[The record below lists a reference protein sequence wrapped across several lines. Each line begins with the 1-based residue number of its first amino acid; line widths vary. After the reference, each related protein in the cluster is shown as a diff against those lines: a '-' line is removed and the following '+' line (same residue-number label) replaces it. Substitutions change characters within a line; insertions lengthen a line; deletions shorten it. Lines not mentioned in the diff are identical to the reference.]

1 VGCPVVV
8 TEQTN
13 LQDLVAEKGAGYV
26 VDLDADDLAEKMY
39 MFSQT
44 NKLQRQRM
52 SAAAL
57 EAAGEL
63 DYNAISNRYL
73 GEIAARLAKMTA
85 ER

>member
-1 VGCPVVV
+1 VVV

-26 VDLDADDLAEKMY
+26 ADLDADDLAEKMY

-44 NKLQRQRM
+44 NELQRQRM
-52 SAAAL
+52 RAAAL

-63 DYNAISNRYL
+63 DYNVISNRYL
-73 GEIAARLAKMTA
+73 REIAARLAKMTA